1 MARLQVDHSPGSLG
15 RRLFLRLG
23 QMQRDAADDV
33 IRSRVHGGRR
43 ARQRCRWIRAV
54 SVALV
59 ITKATLMLLLLLS

>member
-1 MARLQVDHSPGSLG
+1 MARLQVDHCCGLLSSW
-15 RRLFLRLG
+15 LFLRLG

-43 ARQRCRWIRAV
+43 AHQRYRWIRAV

-59 ITKATLMLLLLLS
+59 MRSCGCC